1 MSHLIPNRL
10 TFCRLL
16 RRTTL
21 LVVGGL
27 LALTGRGQT
36 SPTVSP
42 APTRQYLVF
51 RGGYTAGRFAHSTDD
66 YHPIISLFGGGNSRT
81 GQPVEHRFDGVL
93 LGADFVQE
101 IHRPDRKRVVTVL
114 AGLDLLGASDRL
126 TIGNSRRERLTL
138 GALHP
143 HFEVDLNTGKWL
155 FRGGGGLLLGRVGYY
170 GSSSFDLLASST
182 IVDTVSVVPTFQTR
196 IGWSNWIIGESG
208 YGANGLLG
216 LANPVW
222 QVGIGTGFGPHSPVT
237 VLVGATEPESADFAN
252 QEYGHGYVRLEVAP
266 AASPWRANGFFT
278 FGSESYGRMALQVAY
293 RLPLHAAPAAQ

>member
-1 MSHLIPNRL
+1 MSHLTSNRL
-10 TFCRLL
+10 NFCYLL
-16 RRTTL
+16 RRATL
-21 LVVGGL
+21 LMAGGL
-27 LALTGRGQT
+27 LALPGRAQT
-36 SPTVSP
+36 SPTVSS

-101 IHRPDRKRVVTVL
+101 IHRPDRKRVVSVL
-114 AGLDLLGASDRL
+114 VGLDLLGASDRL

-170 GSSSFDLLASST
+170 GSTSFDLLANST
-182 IVDTVSVVPTFQTR
+182 VVDTVSVVPTFQTR

-222 QVGIGTGFGPHSPVT
+222 QAGIGTGFGPHSPVT

-278 FGSESYGRMALQVAY
+278 FGSKSYGRVALQVAY